1 MPEIIWLIILAVCL
15 IAEIATLG
23 LVTIWFAGGAL
34 VAFFVALVTDSLLIQ
49 MIVFFAVSLLLLF
62 FTRPIAARFYNN
74 KRTKTNVESLVGEYC
89 KVTEEIDNFN
99 GTGTVFLNGLEW
111 TARSKSE
118 EVIPLDTRV
127 KVCAVD
133 GVKVIVEKAE
143 NEGSAG

>member
-15 IAEIATLG
+15 ISEIATLG

>member
-49 MIVFFAVSLLLLF
+49 MIVFFTVSLLLLF